1 MNTALAE
8 PAVNGNGTQPQ
19 PNVVQALSAVM
30 TDVGGIAKKDRNTA
44 QNFNFRGI
52 DAVVNAVGPALRQH
66 GVVIVPVAEDA
77 HYESFTT
84 KGRDGKPGTPMR
96 SVTLRIRWGLYGPA
110 GDHIEAVTYGEAA
123 DAGDKAVPKAHSV
136 AYRTLLLQ
144 ALCIPTDE
152 PDPDSQSYE
161 RVAAPPSAGSIR
173 ARIAKLGET
182 KGMAR
187 DEIASDFHGWS
198 QGEDIR
204 VAEPEAL
211 LMYLDYLNGTP
222 A

>member
-1 MNTALAE
+1 MST
-8 PAVNGNGTQPQ
+8 
-19 PNVVQALSAVM
+19 VVQALSAVM
-30 TDVGGIAKKDRNTA
+30 AEVQSVAKKDRNAA
-44 QNFNFRGI
+44 QGFNFRGI

-66 GVVIVPVAEDA
+66 GVVIVPLAEDA

-96 SVTLRIRWGLYGPA
+96 SVTLRIRWGMYGPE
-110 GDHIEAVTYGEAA
+110 GDSIEAVTYGEAA

-161 RVAAPPSAGSIR
+161 RGTHAEPAPPNPSQLR
-173 ARIAKLGET
+173 ARIAKAGAA
-182 KGMAR
+182 KGMEPDTLAV
-187 DEIASDFHGWS
+187 EYALWSEGGSIAD
-198 QGEDIR
+198 
-204 VAEPEAL
+204 AT
-211 LMYLDYLNGTP
+211 TP
-222 A
+222 DLSKFLQTLVSA